1 MTRDVAVKLK
11 YQKTASFYSIF
22 FPALQGK
29 KCKMSSSDPNSGIL
43 MTDQPA
49 DVKRKVN
56 KYAYS
61 GGGATVEEH
70 KAHGANLDVD
80 VPFQYL

>member
-11 YQKTASFYSIF
+11 YQKPAGFYSIF

-29 KCKMSSSDPNSGIL
+29 TGKMSSSDPNSSIL
-43 MTDQPA
+43 LSDTAA
-49 DVKRKVN
+49 DIKRKIN

-61 GGGATVEEH
+61 GGGATIEEH
-70 KAHGANLDVD
+70 KAHGANLEVD
-80 VPFQYL
+80 VPF